1 MSFALPVSAAPSQVV
16 SKGNTTEK
24 VVALTFDDGADGA
37 NISRILQTLST
48 HDVKAT
54 FFLTGSGAANH
65 GQKIRN
71 IASQGHQIGNHSYTH
86 PYFTQISAA
95 QMRNELQRTETL
107 IQQLTGRTTKPYFRP
122 PYGAYNSSVLQ
133 TVGDAG
139 YTRTI
144 MWTIDTIDWRGDS
157 ATTIVNRVMS
167 RITPGAIILMHTG
180 AGASG
185 TPSALPTII
194 TRLKSMGYRFVTIS
208 QMLNLSSAPSGQVYT
223 VRAGDTL
230 YSIARRYGITVQ
242 QLAAANGISNVN
254 FLSIGQRLII
264 PGRSTPTP
272 PPATTTRYTVR
283 AGDTLYSIA
292 RRYGVTVQQIVT
304 ANRLANAN
312 VIRVG
317 QVLVIPGRTGSTP
330 PAPQPPATRRHTVR
344 AGETLYSIARRYGVT
359 VQRIASANRIT
370 NPNLIRV
377 GQVLIIP

>member
-48 HDVKAT
+48 DNVKAT

-86 PYFTQISAA
+86 SYFTQISAA

-230 YSIARRYGITVQ
+230 YSIARRYG
-242 QLAAANGISNVN
+242 
-254 FLSIGQRLII
+254 
-264 PGRSTPTP
+264 
-272 PPATTTRYTVR
+272 
-283 AGDTLYSIA
+283 
-292 RRYGVTVQQIVT
+292 
-304 ANRLANAN
+304 
-312 VIRVG
+312 
-317 QVLVIPGRTGSTP
+317 
-330 PAPQPPATRRHTVR
+330 
-344 AGETLYSIARRYGVT
+344 VT

>member
-65 GQKIRN
+65 GQQIRN
-71 IASQGHQIGNHSYTH
+71 IANQGHQIGNHSYTH

-144 MWTIDTIDWRGDS
+144 MWTHHVDD
-157 ATTIVNRVMS
+157 
-167 RITPGAIILMHTG
+167 
-180 AGASG
+180 
-185 TPSALPTII
+185 
-194 TRLKSMGYRFVTIS
+194 
-208 QMLNLSSAPSGQVYT
+208 
-223 VRAGDTL
+223 
-230 YSIARRYGITVQ
+230 
-242 QLAAANGISNVN
+242 
-254 FLSIGQRLII
+254 
-264 PGRSTPTP
+264 
-272 PPATTTRYTVR
+272 
-283 AGDTLYSIA
+283 
-292 RRYGVTVQQIVT
+292 
-304 ANRLANAN
+304 
-312 VIRVG
+312 
-317 QVLVIPGRTGSTP
+317 
-330 PAPQPPATRRHTVR
+330 
-344 AGETLYSIARRYGVT
+344 
-359 VQRIASANRIT
+359 
-370 NPNLIRV
+370 
-377 GQVLIIP
+377 